1 MSNRRWGG
9 RFERPVV
16 VFTSDQDWA
25 PEWTCEAL
33 LDATSSHGVP
43 LHVFR
48 TSPSAVLDRAAV
60 EGRITQGWHPNFQPG
75 SSHGATP
82 HDVVAYCR
90 ALVPGARTARSH
102 CFVESTQQWIALAG
116 AGVVA
121 DAQVLTAA
129 QSHLEPM
136 VHWTGL
142 LRLPTFFADDTFFTV
157 RPGDLDLGGVLD
169 ALRAPGL
176 KVVIFHPAT
185 FGCNVPSEAWYR
197 GNHGAIFGSTDPSAA
212 YVGRGTRL
220 VFHELCDA
228 IADAGIEV
236 VGFETL
242 VDDLLATV
250 DAERPVVGLSRRPQ
264 PAAPR

>member
-1 MSNRRWGG
+1 MSHHHWGG

-25 PEWTCEAL
+25 PEWTCQAL
-33 LDATSSHGVP
+33 LDTTATRGVP

-48 TSPSAVLDRAAV
+48 TSPSAVLDRAAAD
-60 EGRITQGWHPNFQPG
+60 GRITQGWHPNFQAG

-82 HDVVAYCR
+82 QEVVGYCR
-90 ALVPGARTARSH
+90 ALVPGARTVRSH
-102 CFVESTQQWIALAG
+102 CFVESTQAWIALAE

-136 VHWTGL
+136 AHWTGL

-157 RPGDLDLGGVLD
+157 RPDELELGGVID

-176 KVVIFHPAT
+176 KVMIFHPAT

-197 GNHGAIFGSTDPSAA
+197 GNHAAIFGSTDPSAA
-212 YVGRGTRL
+212 FTGRGTQQ

-228 IADAGIEV
+228 IGEAGIEV
-236 VGFETL
+236 VGFEAL
-242 VDDLLATV
+242 VDELLATADV
-250 DAERPVVGLSRRPQ
+250 DRPVVGLSRLPQ
-264 PAAPR
+264 PTGPR